1 MPFRNLSLQTSE
13 DDVTDLTTVELLW
26 LEKRIENRIRF
37 GRAVAEQIID
47 CRRRI
52 LSFAPGTVFAFVR
65 WASNDFGTVIS
76 RVDILRAATPGQRY
90 STVPWVKPGD
100 DILGSSWNRV
110 GKFEGL
116 KGRKA
121 RYFRDLL
128 HFCRVQNLA
137 QMLDGKDIETS
148 SAALGYVFI

>member
-1 MPFRNLSLQTSE
+1 MVPIEQKDETEE
-13 DDVTDLTTVELLW
+13 DRASKLGQNHPLDST
-26 LEKRIENRIRF
+26 KRH
-37 GRAVAEQIID
+37 
-47 CRRRI
+47 
-52 LSFAPGTVFAFVR
+52 S
-65 WASNDFGTVIS
+65 
-76 RVDILRAATPGQRY
+76 
-90 STVPWVKPGD
+90 
-100 DILGSSWNRV
+100 GSSWNRV

>member
-1 MPFRNLSLQTSE
+1 MADAASAPASAPRCAGEYRN
-13 DDVTDLTTVELLW
+13 
-26 LEKRIENRIRF
+26 I
-37 GRAVAEQIID
+37 
-47 CRRRI
+47 
-52 LSFAPGTVFAFVR
+52 
-65 WASNDFGTVIS
+65 
-76 RVDILRAATPGQRY
+76 
-90 STVPWVKPGD
+90 
-100 DILGSSWNRV
+100 GSSWNRV

>member
-1 MPFRNLSLQTSE
+1 MNLALNNATN
-13 DDVTDLTTVELLW
+13 V
-26 LEKRIENRIRF
+26 IEYYN
-37 GRAVAEQIID
+37 
-47 CRRRI
+47 
-52 LSFAPGTVFAFVR
+52 
-65 WASNDFGTVIS
+65 
-76 RVDILRAATPGQRY
+76 
-90 STVPWVKPGD
+90 
-100 DILGSSWNRV
+100 GSSWNRV

>member
-1 MPFRNLSLQTSE
+1 
-13 DDVTDLTTVELLW
+13 
-26 LEKRIENRIRF
+26 
-37 GRAVAEQIID
+37 
-47 CRRRI
+47 
-52 LSFAPGTVFAFVR
+52 
-65 WASNDFGTVIS
+65 
-76 RVDILRAATPGQRY
+76 
-90 STVPWVKPGD
+90 
-100 DILGSSWNRV
+100 V

-128 HFCRVQNLA
+128 HFCGVQNLA

>member
-1 MPFRNLSLQTSE
+1 MPRCSPSAAWLAMAALRSSRSRRAPPLLPRCCWYSRHLVRVTS
-13 DDVTDLTTVELLW
+13 DNV
-26 LEKRIENRIRF
+26 
-37 GRAVAEQIID
+37 
-47 CRRRI
+47 
-52 LSFAPGTVFAFVR
+52 SFPQN
-65 WASNDFGTVIS
+65 S
-76 RVDILRAATPGQRY
+76 
-90 STVPWVKPGD
+90 
-100 DILGSSWNRV
+100 GSSWNRV

-128 HFCRVQNLA
+128 HFCLVQNLA

>member
-1 MPFRNLSLQTSE
+1 LE
-13 DDVTDLTTVELLW
+13 KKVVELQIVD
-26 LEKRIENRIRF
+26 RASDSTI
-37 GRAVAEQIID
+37 GRT
-47 CRRRI
+47 
-52 LSFAPGTVFAFVR
+52 LKK
-65 WASNDFGTVIS
+65 N
-76 RVDILRAATPGQRY
+76 
-90 STVPWVKPGD
+90 
-100 DILGSSWNRV
+100 GSSWNRV

>member
-1 MPFRNLSLQTSE
+1 MDATANNAITVLRSMTILRQRYIAPNL
-13 DDVTDLTTVELLW
+13 DRA
-26 LEKRIENRIRF
+26 LEVGIILENRYQLRRVPDSTLREPRLIR
-37 GRAVAEQIID
+37 
-47 CRRRI
+47 
-52 LSFAPGTVFAFVR
+52 
-65 WASNDFGTVIS
+65 
-76 RVDILRAATPGQRY
+76 
-90 STVPWVKPGD
+90 
-100 DILGSSWNRV
+100 SSWNRV

>member
-1 MPFRNLSLQTSE
+1 
-13 DDVTDLTTVELLW
+13 
-26 LEKRIENRIRF
+26 
-37 GRAVAEQIID
+37 
-47 CRRRI
+47 
-52 LSFAPGTVFAFVR
+52 
-65 WASNDFGTVIS
+65 
-76 RVDILRAATPGQRY
+76 
-90 STVPWVKPGD
+90 
-100 DILGSSWNRV
+100 V

-128 HFCRVQNLA
+128 LFCRVQNLA

>member
-1 MPFRNLSLQTSE
+1 MLS
-13 DDVTDLTTVELLW
+13 
-26 LEKRIENRIRF
+26 
-37 GRAVAEQIID
+37 
-47 CRRRI
+47 
-52 LSFAPGTVFAFVR
+52 
-65 WASNDFGTVIS
+65 
-76 RVDILRAATPGQRY
+76 ATPD
-90 STVPWVKPGD
+90 KNKN
-100 DILGSSWNRV
+100 GSSWNRV

>member
-1 MPFRNLSLQTSE
+1 NIYVPMYMCPPYSTPSKKLVSADVCSFEPVQPVQ
-13 DDVTDLTTVELLW
+13 DDV
-26 LEKRIENRIRF
+26 KIN
-37 GRAVAEQIID
+37 
-47 CRRRI
+47 
-52 LSFAPGTVFAFVR
+52 
-65 WASNDFGTVIS
+65 
-76 RVDILRAATPGQRY
+76 
-90 STVPWVKPGD
+90 
-100 DILGSSWNRV
+100 GSSRNRV

>member
-1 MPFRNLSLQTSE
+1 MTG
-13 DDVTDLTTVELLW
+13 
-26 LEKRIENRIRF
+26 IRF
-37 GRAVAEQIID
+37 SKVQDQFVPRHPRLGTAVHH
-47 CRRRI
+47 
-52 LSFAPGTVFAFVR
+52 
-65 WASNDFGTVIS
+65 
-76 RVDILRAATPGQRY
+76 
-90 STVPWVKPGD
+90 K
-100 DILGSSWNRV
+100 GSSWNRV

>member
-1 MPFRNLSLQTSE
+1 LVSE
-13 DDVTDLTTVELLW
+13 SDLEAAL
-26 LEKRIENRIRF
+26 
-37 GRAVAEQIID
+37 D
-47 CRRRI
+47 
-52 LSFAPGTVFAFVR
+52 FVR
-65 WASNDFGTVIS
+65 A
-76 RVDILRAATPGQRY
+76 RAAGSVEGIFGPASMTWRL
-90 STVPWVKPGD
+90 KPQKK
-100 DILGSSWNRV
+100 IGSSWNRV

>member
-1 MPFRNLSLQTSE
+1 VPGGWIYTH
-13 DDVTDLTTVELLW
+13 T
-26 LEKRIENRIRF
+26 IIRF
-37 GRAVAEQIID
+37 G
-47 CRRRI
+47 
-52 LSFAPGTVFAFVR
+52 S
-65 WASNDFGTVIS
+65 
-76 RVDILRAATPGQRY
+76 VDKNY
-90 STVPWVKPGD
+90 
-100 DILGSSWNRV
+100 GSSWNRV

>member
-1 MPFRNLSLQTSE
+1 MKWQRRLHCA
-13 DDVTDLTTVELLW
+13 
-26 LEKRIENRIRF
+26 LEEMKM
-37 GRAVAEQIID
+37 
-47 CRRRI
+47 
-52 LSFAPGTVFAFVR
+52 
-65 WASNDFGTVIS
+65 
-76 RVDILRAATPGQRY
+76 
-90 STVPWVKPGD
+90 
-100 DILGSSWNRV
+100 GSSWNRV

>member
-1 MPFRNLSLQTSE
+1 
-13 DDVTDLTTVELLW
+13 
-26 LEKRIENRIRF
+26 
-37 GRAVAEQIID
+37 
-47 CRRRI
+47 
-52 LSFAPGTVFAFVR
+52 
-65 WASNDFGTVIS
+65 
-76 RVDILRAATPGQRY
+76 
-90 STVPWVKPGD
+90 
-100 DILGSSWNRV
+100 V

-116 KGRKA
+116 KGHKA

>member
-1 MPFRNLSLQTSE
+1 VE
-13 DDVTDLTTVELLW
+13 TVAELR
-26 LEKRIENRIRF
+26 KRRIR
-37 GRAVAEQIID
+37 
-47 CRRRI
+47 
-52 LSFAPGTVFAFVR
+52 T
-65 WASNDFGTVIS
+65 S
-76 RVDILRAATPGQRY
+76 RSSLWRFLDRHGITL
-90 STVPWVKPGD
+90 KK
-100 DILGSSWNRV
+100 GSSWNRV

>member
-1 MPFRNLSLQTSE
+1 MQMCGRDERMLAAR
-13 DDVTDLTTVELLW
+13 VEQ
-26 LEKRIENRIRF
+26 KN
-37 GRAVAEQIID
+37 
-47 CRRRI
+47 
-52 LSFAPGTVFAFVR
+52 
-65 WASNDFGTVIS
+65 
-76 RVDILRAATPGQRY
+76 
-90 STVPWVKPGD
+90 
-100 DILGSSWNRV
+100 GSSWNRV

-116 KGRKA
+116 KGSKA

>member
-1 MPFRNLSLQTSE
+1 MRRPYPVRRLGSGTPYWYHSARQ
-13 DDVTDLTTVELLW
+13 DP
-26 LEKRIENRIRF
+26 RF
-37 GRAVAEQIID
+37 PSKYKAFCWYASPRSGRASIE
-47 CRRRI
+47 
-52 LSFAPGTVFAFVR
+52 LNLLHFLTLFK
-65 WASNDFGTVIS
+65 W
-76 RVDILRAATPGQRY
+76 
-90 STVPWVKPGD
+90 
-100 DILGSSWNRV
+100 GSSWNRV

>member
-1 MPFRNLSLQTSE
+1 
-13 DDVTDLTTVELLW
+13 VLL
-26 LEKRIENRIRF
+26 
-37 GRAVAEQIID
+37 D
-47 CRRRI
+47 
-52 LSFAPGTVFAFVR
+52 P
-65 WASNDFGTVIS
+65 D
-76 RVDILRAATPGQRY
+76 
-90 STVPWVKPGD
+90 PGD
-100 DILGSSWNRV
+100 GTIEEIIKPTRKGELFYGSSWNRV

>member
-1 MPFRNLSLQTSE
+1 MPLGRRVPSPLEPCALALLQEGSWYGLVPTGYKFECGECRTAKGLHLGLSSKNKRRHRNLNERTR
-13 DDVTDLTTVELLW
+13 
-26 LEKRIENRIRF
+26 K
-37 GRAVAEQIID
+37 
-47 CRRRI
+47 
-52 LSFAPGTVFAFVR
+52 
-65 WASNDFGTVIS
+65 
-76 RVDILRAATPGQRY
+76 
-90 STVPWVKPGD
+90 KKK
-100 DILGSSWNRV
+100 GSSWNRV

-128 HFCRVQNLA
+128 LFCRVQNLA

>member
-1 MPFRNLSLQTSE
+1 MRKAL
-13 DDVTDLTTVELLW
+13 VTLALGATVA
-26 LEKRIENRIRF
+26 IS
-37 GRAVAEQIID
+37 AVASPTTADARWHHGFPVAPIV
-47 CRRRI
+47 RGLAAGAI
-52 LSFAPGTVFAFVR
+52 LGAALAAPR
-65 WASNDFGTVIS
+65 
-76 RVDILRAATPGQRY
+76 PY
-90 STVPWVKPGD
+90 YY
-100 DILGSSWNRV
+100 GSSWNRV

>member
-1 MPFRNLSLQTSE
+1 MAFQRKVAIGVKAPYPGFIEAALATYIEKVPGGERWVHEIKFHGYRVQVHVAHVGAFSVDDRGAMPDAEACRHRGGPFTEQATNK
-13 DDVTDLTTVELLW
+13 LL
-26 LEKRIENRIRF
+26 K
-37 GRAVAEQIID
+37 
-47 CRRRI
+47 
-52 LSFAPGTVFAFVR
+52 
-65 WASNDFGTVIS
+65 
-76 RVDILRAATPGQRY
+76 
-90 STVPWVKPGD
+90 
-100 DILGSSWNRV
+100 GSSWNRV

-137 QMLDGKDIETS
+137 QMLDGKNIETS